1 MDLDLNFPGSPGIAG
16 HATGRMCC
24 DPALGFAEQ
33 SVLKAKANSGVGNLV
48 ETLPAVGAESRNAFR
63 LVSPFGLPEDEAFDI
78 AARASD
84 MAGGDRD
91 QFLEGCL
98 KIQED
103 ERLRL
108 GRELHDSTG
117 QLLLALRLNVAQLK
131 RVHGT
136 PVEDML
142 LDEIEDMASQI
153 DREIR
158 SFSFLHYPAEIERQD
173 LGESLH
179 FLTRGFAARTGLK
192 ISFNSLCDRAVRSS
206 PAALALLRV
215 AQEALMNVHR
225 HACALHVRVSLTL
238 RDKLL
243 QLSIRDDG
251 VGIPPE
257 GEIAESHGIGL
268 LGMRHRVERLGG
280 SFAIKRMKH
289 GTKLVASVPVS

>member
-1 MDLDLNFPGSPGIAG
+1 MDLDLNLPGFTGPAG
-16 HATGRMCC
+16 RGTGRMCC
-24 DPALGFAEQ
+24 DPAFGFADPFTR
-33 SVLKAKANSGVGNLV
+33 KAKTIANSEVWSSV
-48 ETLPAVGAESRNAFR
+48 EILPVDGTESRNAFAWNA
-63 LVSPFGLPEDEAFDI
+63 D
-78 AARASD
+78 D
-84 MAGGDRD
+84 MASEKRG
-91 QFLEGCL
+91 QFLDGYL

-136 PVEDML
+136 AVEDQL
-142 LDEIEDMASQI
+142 LDEIEDTASLI

-158 SFSFLHYPAEIERQD
+158 SFSFLHYPAEIERED
-173 LGESLH
+173 LGASLH

-192 ISFNSLCDRAVRSS
+192 ISFNGLCDRLVQSS

-238 RDKLL
+238 HDKLL

-257 GEIAESHGIGL
+257 GEIAVSHGIGL

-289 GTKLVASVPVS
+289 GTKLVASVPLS